1 MKKTLGKFLFVIVAL
16 GLVIGVQQFSGRV
29 FGETSEPIAKAEKQE
44 MDQKLNELLDSK
56 TLDPQLMTHLN
67 IIFEEEAVYENQIR
81 AAWEMAEMNYMQ
93 KTVTE
98 KCKENLASHKLAV
111 RNQLLRES
119 HVTDAKMLPLFKD
132 LRNYLKDNNKDLQ
145 VAEIVE
151 KHYEATKRYLILF
164 EMSTE
169 NVQ

>member
-16 GLVIGVQQFSGRV
+16 GLVIGVQQFSGSV
-29 FGETSEPIAKAEKQE
+29 FGETSEPIARAEKQE
-44 MDQKLNELLDSK
+44 MDQKLNQILDSNE
-56 TLDPQLMTHLN
+56 LDPQLMTHLN
-67 IIFEEEAVYENQIR
+67 IIFEEEAAYENQIKST
-81 AAWEMAEMNYMQ
+81 WSMAEINYLQ
-93 KTVTE
+93 KSVTE
-98 KCKENLASHKLAV
+98 KTKENLASQKLAV

-151 KHYEATKRYLILF
+151 KHYQATKRYLILF
-164 EMSTE
+164 ELPTE